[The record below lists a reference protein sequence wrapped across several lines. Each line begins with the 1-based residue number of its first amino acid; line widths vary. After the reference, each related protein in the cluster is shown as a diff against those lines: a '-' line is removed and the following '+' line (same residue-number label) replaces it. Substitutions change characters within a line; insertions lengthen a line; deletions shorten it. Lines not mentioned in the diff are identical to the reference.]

1 VLMRNKDKN
10 LPPEPPYAI
19 PKNPDWWRDFLAR
32 LPLPMLA
39 LGASYG
45 VYQFNYDLQYVPQWV
60 AIVIA
65 SSFELTYLGLSVIK
79 DLPSELRLRARRIA
93 QGAVGVSIIYNVLGG
108 LFTRNPQLLT
118 ESYNWGQHTGKIA
131 LEFVLAATHGV
142 PLALVAFLVAD
153 LVLHTLTRKLLQPVP
168 LSSAATTTTT
178 ATTDHLSSD
187 EQPPATN
194 QSSEKAKQW
203 QEYAN
208 YLEGELARQKKAQVA
223 ERAALVAEFEN
234 RLNENARLK
243 PVTATSGSVEP
254 LTPNPAQDQLSP
266 LNLVEPTSKPATPPL
281 NPLAYREPLNPSPAS
296 PLNPT
301 GKPAAQASLTL
312 EPKVSSLAQ
321 LEPVI
326 EPAENLH
333 AHFRL
338 EPLTVQSSLDPALN
352 PLAHR
357 APAANE
363 RLNPATLLEPMPT
376 ERLNPLVQFEP
387 VENARLNPVANRE
400 PAADDQPSSLA
411 QSEPVTNERLNLV
424 VQSEPLTNERLNP
437 ATDQNQPEL
446 LTAQNQP
453 ETRERLNLTSAQAS
467 PPAQT
472 NESALSQLS
481 EELEPL
487 TRGLSQP
494 QHEAETNPRY
504 FERWT
509 DKELAILDD
518 VSLSKREKARRLWG
532 NPNLYKRIDNELAQL
547 AQARAGSAAADGRD
561 AVGLSLEISKTHPT

>member
-1 VLMRNKDKN
+1 MRNKDKKPV
-10 LPPEPPYAI
+10 LEPPTAI

-60 AIVIA
+60 AIIIA

-79 DLPSELRLRARRIA
+79 DLPAELRLRARRIA

-118 ESYNWGQHTGKIA
+118 ESYNWGQHTGKII

-153 LVLHTLTRKLLQPVP
+153 LVLHTLTCRILQSVP
-168 LSSAATTTTT
+168 ASSAATTTTAT
-178 ATTDHLSSD
+178 ASNQPNSN
-187 EQPPATN
+187 EQPRANN
-194 QSSEKAKQW
+194 QSSEKTKQW

-243 PVTATSGSVEP
+243 PVTATSGSVEL
-254 LTPNPAQDQLSP
+254 LTPNPAQNQPTP
-266 LNLVEPTSKPATPPL
+266 LNPVEPSSKPATPPL
-281 NPLAYREPLNPSPAS
+281 NPLAYREPLNPLPTS
-296 PLNPT
+296 PLNPA
-301 GKPAAQASLTL
+301 GKPAVQASLTL

-333 AHFRL
+333 AHLRL
-338 EPLTVQSSLDPALN
+338 EPLTAQSSLEPALN
-352 PLAHR
+352 PLAHDK
-357 APAANE
+357 PAAIE
-363 RLNPATLLEPMPT
+363 RLNPITPLEPIPA
-376 ERLNPLVQFEP
+376 ERLNPLVQIEP
-387 VENARLNPVANRE
+387 VVNARLNPVVPSE
-400 PAADDQPSSLA
+400 PVADDQPSPLA
-411 QSEPVTNERLNLV
+411 QSAPVPNERLTPV

-437 ATDQNQPEL
+437 ATAQIQVEL

-453 ETRERLNLTSAQAS
+453 ETSARLNPTSAQAS
-467 PPAQT
+467 QPAQ
-472 NESALSQLS
+472 SSDPALSELS

-487 TRGLSQP
+487 TRELSQP
-494 QHEAETNPRY
+494 QHEAESNPRH

-547 AQARAGSAAADGRD
+547 AQARAGSAAADGGD
-561 AVGLSLEISKTHPT
+561 AVGLSREISRSHPT